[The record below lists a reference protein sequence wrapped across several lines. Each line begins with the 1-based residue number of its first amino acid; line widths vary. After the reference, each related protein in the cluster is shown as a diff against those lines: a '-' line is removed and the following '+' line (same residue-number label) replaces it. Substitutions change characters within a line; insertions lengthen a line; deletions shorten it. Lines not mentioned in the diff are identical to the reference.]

1 MIDFCFY
8 VYNLNGEMVPRNRY
22 SNSIRRSLWILKIW
36 TRIHKEQAERQ
47 KFKSIL
53 QRFEEGSNVRNGFI
67 VIAIVIVLVIVIY
80 GLKEM
85 NFLFES
91 IPGGDP
97 VEQVTPRETEGE

>member
-1 MIDFCFY
+1 MD
-8 VYNLNGEMVPRNRY
+8 
-22 SNSIRRSLWILKIW
+22 LKDLD
-36 TRIHKEQAERQ
+36 RIHKEQAERQ

-53 QRFEEGSNVRNGFI
+53 QRFEEGNNLRNGFI
-67 VIAIVIVLVIVIY
+67 VIAIVIVLVILIY
-80 GLKEM
+80 GAKEM